1 MNDLPVAR
9 TKVVVPGRHT
19 DLLQRQRLL
28 ELFYELLDNR
38 LIIVAAPAGYGKTS
52 LLVDFAHQAELTTCW
67 FSLDELDREPRRFLA
82 GFIAALSHRFP
93 DFGKETSAALQ
104 AMTTDIDW
112 NRLVASIVND
122 AYQHIGEHFL
132 LVLDDYHVVDDSP
145 EIVSFIN
152 QFVQQVDENCHVVL
166 STRKLPALPD
176 LPLMV
181 ARSIVGGI
189 GFQALAFQREEL
201 QALLLQNYNLT
212 IHDAEANRLLEQTEG
227 WITGLLLSAHTMDF
241 GVPARAQTTQ
251 VVGVGLYDYLA
262 HQVLERQSPAM
273 QQFLL
278 HSSLLDEFNAE
289 FCATVLEPAHYLRTR
304 SWQSFIDEAIRLN
317 LFIQAVGEKGGWVR
331 YHQLFREFLQ
341 NEMVACHP
349 EEADRI
355 RRQLAT
361 IYAQRGEWERAHQL
375 YMALGDLERV
385 ASLIEAAGL
394 PMSHAGRQQ
403 TLAKW
408 IDALPPAL
416 VDNRAELLSLRGTVA
431 GDLGESERAMELLD
445 EAHRAA
451 EAAGDH
457 DTLMRTLVRRASVR
471 LVLDDN
477 ERALQDAAAALA
489 LAGDGVAAAEIRAS
503 ALRAQGF
510 AYHQLGKPAVA
521 VEALEEARQLQR
533 RSGNARTVALID
545 DALGVLYVSLGDN
558 EAAREVFEEALRYWR
573 EMGNLAAQTYLLNNL
588 GVVSHALGHYE
599 EAGALLEEAILLAKS
614 GATDQ
619 NGLALAT
626 VGIGDLY
633 ADLDASRAAQ
643 EAYREAAA
651 IARQSDYVFLLRYLQ
666 IAQARVARKQG
677 DFHAATR
684 LLGRLQKA
692 GDPAAWQLEKGRLM
706 LAQGMARE
714 AIPHLKKSIAIY
726 EKQKQLSDAA
736 SACLSLAA
744 AKVAVA
750 DHLAAEQAVAT
761 ALQLVPTRFP
771 ASFVVAAR
779 DQAETLRSL
788 MDRDSIPANLGELLQ
803 AVEVFEQELP

>member
-289 FCATVLEPAHYLRTR
+289 FCAMVLEPAHYLRTR
-304 SWQSFIDEAIRLN
+304 SWQSFIDEASA
-317 LFIQAVGEKGGWVR
+317 QPVHSGVGERLVR

-341 NEMVACHP
+341 NQMVECNP
-349 EEADRI
+349 MRI
-355 RRQLAT
+355 ELAASSPVC
-361 IYAQRGEWERAHQL
+361 AQRGEWERAHQL
-375 YMALGDLERV
+375 
-385 ASLIEAAGL
+385 
-394 PMSHAGRQQ
+394 
-403 TLAKW
+403 T
-408 IDALPPAL
+408 
-416 VDNRAELLSLRGTVA
+416 
-431 GDLGESERAMELLD
+431 
-445 EAHRAA
+445 
-451 EAAGDH
+451 
-457 DTLMRTLVRRASVR
+457 
-471 LVLDDN
+471 
-477 ERALQDAAAALA
+477 
-489 LAGDGVAAAEIRAS
+489 
-503 ALRAQGF
+503 
-510 AYHQLGKPAVA
+510 
-521 VEALEEARQLQR
+521 R
-533 RSGNARTVALID
+533 RSVTWER
-545 DALGVLYVSLGDN
+545 
-558 EAAREVFEEALRYWR
+558 
-573 EMGNLAAQTYLLNNL
+573 
-588 GVVSHALGHYE
+588 
-599 EAGALLEEAILLAKS
+599 
-614 GATDQ
+614 
-619 NGLALAT
+619 
-626 VGIGDLY
+626 
-633 ADLDASRAAQ
+633 
-643 EAYREAAA
+643 
-651 IARQSDYVFLLRYLQ
+651 RQ
-666 IAQARVARKQG
+666 
-677 DFHAATR
+677 
-684 LLGRLQKA
+684 
-692 GDPAAWQLEKGRLM
+692 
-706 LAQGMARE
+706 
-714 AIPHLKKSIAIY
+714 
-726 EKQKQLSDAA
+726 
-736 SACLSLAA
+736 
-744 AKVAVA
+744 
-750 DHLAAEQAVAT
+750 
-761 ALQLVPTRFP
+761 PTRRP
-771 ASFVVAAR
+771 AC
-779 DQAETLRSL
+779 
-788 MDRDSIPANLGELLQ
+788 P
-803 AVEVFEQELP
+803 

>member
-408 IDALPPAL
+408 ID
-416 VDNRAELLSLRGTVA
+416 RCHRTWSTA
-431 GDLGESERAMELLD
+431 GKRCFPCAVLWLATGKSAGMELLD
-445 EAHRAA
+445 AA
-451 EAAGDH
+451 YGAETATIGIVDA
-457 DTLMRTLVRRASVR
+457 LVRRASVHR
-471 LVLDDN
+471 LLDDN
-477 ERALQDAAAALA
+477 ERACARRGGS
-489 LAGDGVAAAEIRAS
+489 LAGR
-503 ALRAQGF
+503 R
-510 AYHQLGKPAVA
+510 PA
-521 VEALEEARQLQR
+521 
-533 RSGNARTVALID
+533 
-545 DALGVLYVSLGDN
+545 
-558 EAAREVFEEALRYWR
+558 
-573 EMGNLAAQTYLLNNL
+573 
-588 GVVSHALGHYE
+588 
-599 EAGALLEEAILLAKS
+599 
-614 GATDQ
+614 
-619 NGLALAT
+619 
-626 VGIGDLY
+626 GIG
-633 ADLDASRAAQ
+633 
-643 EAYREAAA
+643 
-651 IARQSDYVFLLRYLQ
+651 
-666 IAQARVARKQG
+666 QARFEYGLTYYQQG
-677 DFHAATR
+677 
-684 LLGRLQKA
+684 A
-692 GDPAAWQLEKGRLM
+692 GCCCQ
-706 LAQGMARE
+706 
-714 AIPHLKKSIAIY
+714 Y
-726 EKQKQLSDAA
+726 
-736 SACLSLAA
+736 
-744 AKVAVA
+744 
-750 DHLAAEQAVAT
+750 
-761 ALQLVPTRFP
+761 
-771 ASFVVAAR
+771 
-779 DQAETLRSL
+779 
-788 MDRDSIPANLGELLQ
+788 
-803 AVEVFEQELP
+803 